1 MLRLKN
7 MEKKEASNSPEKKVL
22 QTLRT
27 SGEGRTITELTE
39 ISQLSR
45 SAVRT
50 ALARLEGANKITF
63 RPIGMAKV
71 YFTKN

>member
-1 MLRLKN
+1 MDN
-7 MEKKEASNSPEKKVL
+7 EEKSDSPEKKIL
-22 QTLRT
+22 HILRS

-50 ALARLEGANKITF
+50 ALARLEGAEKIIF
-63 RPIGMAKV
+63 RSIGMAKV
-71 YFTKN
+71 YFLK

>member
-1 MLRLKN
+1 MD
-7 MEKKEASNSPEKKVL
+7 KKEASNSPEKKI
-22 QTLRT
+22 LRILRN

-50 ALARLEGANKITF
+50 ALARLEGAKKINF
-63 RPIGMAKV
+63 RSIGMAKV
-71 YFTKN
+71 YFQK

>member
-1 MLRLKN
+1 MV
-7 MEKKEASNSPEKKVL
+7 KKRKASNSPEKKI
-22 QTLRT
+22 LRILRN

-50 ALARLEGANKITF
+50 ALARLEGAQKTTY

-71 YFTKN
+71 YFQK

>member
-1 MLRLKN
+1 MATRNL
-7 MEKKEASNSPEKKVL
+7 SNSPEKEVL
-22 QTLRT
+22 RILRN

-50 ALARLEGANKITF
+50 ALARLEGAKDITF
-63 RPIGMAKV
+63 RSIGMAKV
-71 YFTKN
+71 YSPNQ

>member
-1 MLRLKN
+1 
-7 MEKKEASNSPEKKVL
+7 MEKKQTSNSPEKKIFQIL
-22 QTLRT
+22 KG

-50 ALARLEGANKITF
+50 ALARLEGAKKISF
-63 RPIGMAKV
+63 RSIGMAKV
-71 YFTKN
+71 YFSKK

>member
-1 MLRLKN
+1 MVKKETSN
-7 MEKKEASNSPEKKVL
+7 SSEKKI
-22 QTLRT
+22 LRILRN

-50 ALARLEGANKITF
+50 ALARLEGAKKATF

-71 YFTKN
+71 YFSN

>member
-1 MLRLKN
+1 

-22 QTLRT
+22 QTLRA

-50 ALARLEGANKITF
+50 ALARLEGANKIAF

-71 YFTKN
+71 YFAKS

>member
-1 MLRLKN
+1 MDIKN
-7 MEKKEASNSPEKKVL
+7 SSNSPEKKIL
-22 QTLRT
+22 QILRN

-50 ALARLEGANKITF
+50 TLARLEGAKDITF
-63 RPIGMAKV
+63 RLIGMAKV
-71 YFTKN
+71 YSSNS

>member
-1 MLRLKN
+1 MKN
-7 MEKKEASNSPEKKVL
+7 KKISRPPEENIKRILEK
-22 QTLRT
+22 T
-27 SGEGRTITELTE
+27 GDGRTITELTE

-50 ALARLEGANKITF
+50 ALARLEGARLVTF

-71 YFTKN
+71 YFANEP

>member
-1 MLRLKN
+1 
-7 MEKKEASNSPEKKVL
+7 MEKNTPSHSPEKKI
-22 QTLRT
+22 LRILR
-27 SGEGRTITELTE
+27 SPGEGRTITELTE

-50 ALARLEGANKITF
+50 ALAKLEGAKKIIF

-71 YFTKN
+71 YFRNTK

>member
-1 MLRLKN
+1 
-7 MEKKEASNSPEKKVL
+7 MEKNKTSNSPEKDIIKIL
-22 QTLRT
+22 KN

-39 ISQLSR
+39 VSQLSR

-50 ALARLEGANKITF
+50 ALARLEGAKKIVF

-71 YFTKN
+71 YFPN

>member
-1 MLRLKN
+1 

-22 QTLRT
+22 RTLRT

-50 ALARLEGANKITF
+50 ALARLEGANKVIF
-63 RPIGMAKV
+63 RAIGMAKV
-71 YFTKN
+71 YFPK

>member
-1 MLRLKN
+1 

-50 ALARLEGANKITF
+50 ALARLEGAEKITF

-71 YFTKN
+71 YFSKV

>member
-1 MLRLKN
+1 MKKN
-7 MEKKEASNSPEKKVL
+7 KASNSPEKKIV
-22 QTLRT
+22 QILRN

-50 ALARLEGANKITF
+50 ALARLEGAQTITF

-71 YFTKN
+71 YFPNH

>member
-1 MLRLKN
+1 
-7 MEKKEASNSPEKKVL
+7 MEKSNILHPPEKKVI
-22 QTLRT
+22 QILRS

-45 SAVRT
+45 SAIRT
-50 ALARLEGANKITF
+50 ALAKLEGAKKITF

-71 YFTKN
+71 YFQNTK

>member
-1 MLRLKN
+1 MA
-7 MEKKEASNSPEKKVL
+7 KKEASNSPEKKI
-22 QTLRT
+22 LRILRN

-50 ALARLEGANKITF
+50 ALARLEGGEKINF

-71 YFTKN
+71 YFSS

>member
-1 MLRLKN
+1 MI
-7 MEKKEASNSPEKKVL
+7 KKQASNSPEKRILNILK
-22 QTLRT
+22 T

-50 ALARLEGANKITF
+50 ALAKLEGAKNTTY
-63 RPIGMAKV
+63 RSVGMAKV
-71 YFTKN
+71 YSLSQ

>member
-1 MLRLKN
+1 M
-7 MEKKEASNSPEKKVL
+7 KKSKTSNSPEKKIV
-22 QTLRT
+22 QILRN

-45 SAVRT
+45 SAIRT
-50 ALARLEGANKITF
+50 ALARLEGAKKITF

-71 YFTKN
+71 YFPN

>member
-1 MLRLKN
+1 MKN
-7 MEKKEASNSPEKKVL
+7 KVSNSPEKRILTILKN
-22 QTLRT
+22 

-50 ALARLEGANKITF
+50 ALAKLEEAKKTKF
-63 RPIGMAKV
+63 RPVGMAKV
-71 YFTKN
+71 YLTN

>member
-1 MLRLKN
+1 
-7 MEKKEASNSPEKKVL
+7 MEKKEMSNSPEKKVL
-22 QTLRT
+22 RILRN

-50 ALARLEGANKITF
+50 ALARLEGANKIKF

-71 YFTKN
+71 YFTKA

>member
-1 MLRLKN
+1 
-7 MEKKEASNSPEKKVL
+7 MEKKEMSNSPEKKVL
-22 QTLRT
+22 RILRN

-50 ALARLEGANKITF
+50 ALARLEGAKTAMF

-71 YFTKN
+71 YFPS

>member
-1 MLRLKN
+1 LKITPK
-7 MEKKEASNSPEKKVL
+7 MGKKESVNSPEKKIL
-22 QTLRT
+22 QILRN

-45 SAVRT
+45 SAART
-50 ALARLEGANKITF
+50 VLARLEGARAATF

-71 YFTKN
+71 YLAN

>member
-1 MLRLKN
+1 
-7 MEKKEASNSPEKKVL
+7 MEKKETSNSPEKKVL
-22 QTLRT
+22 RILRN

-50 ALARLEGANKITF
+50 ALARLEGAKKTMF

-71 YFTKN
+71 YFSN